1 MLPGY
6 NNRNG
11 FFLDERHKKRQCSP
25 STLRVRFFGGVL
37 SALAWYWKKIETI
50 LRNMKTDLGRMMA
63 MERLP
68 YGEDFLQRFEAENSG
83 LIENKKTI

>member
-1 MLPGY
+1 
-6 NNRNG
+6 
-11 FFLDERHKKRQCSP
+11 
-25 STLRVRFFGGVL
+25 VL